1 MNMNENEEAIA
12 EEQETV
18 SFDIDDD
25 NSTVVVDDVSAS
37 SEKEETRTIV
47 REDEDGADSNDL
59 ENYSDNVK
67 KRINQLTAKR
77 KQAIEEAEAA
87 YTYAQQVQQQNEEM
101 KKRLSDLDKGYINE
115 YGSRIE
121 SQSAAAKR
129 MLQEAYD
136 NGDMEKMAQAQ
147 EIISGLTIEKE
158 RLRIQ
163 KSRSER
169 ASQATVAQQQQ
180 PVQQQQAQP
189 RRQPDRK
196 LLSWLDKNPWF
207 GEESPNYDMVMT
219 RGAQAI
225 HEHIVINEG
234 FDPNSDEYYQE
245 IDRRL
250 RREFPHKFQDK
261 RQNAQAVT
269 PASSGRSATRSG
281 RKKTVE
287 LTPGQVA
294 FANKMKI
301 PLERYAQEV
310 AKLERKKA

>member
-1 MNMNENEEAIA
+1 MNEIQENIP

-18 SFDIDDD
+18 SFDLDDD
-25 NSTVVVDDVSAS
+25 NQASVVAVET

-47 REDEDGADSNDL
+47 RDSDDGANDDDL
-59 ENYSDNVK
+59 ENYSENVQ

-87 YTYAQQVQQQNEEM
+87 YQYAQQVQTQNEEM
-101 KKRLSDLDKGYINE
+101 KRKLSDLDKGYINE
-115 YGSRIE
+115 YGSRIA

-163 KSRSER
+163 KHRSER
-169 ASQATVAQQQQ
+169 QVAEEQARA
-180 PVQQQQAQP
+180 AQP
-189 RRQPDRK
+189 RQQAPQQPRQLDRK
-196 LLSWLDKNPWF
+196 LTSWMEKNPWF
-207 GEESPNYDMVMT
+207 GDNGDRIMT
-219 RGAQAI
+219 VSAKVI
-225 HEHIVINEG
+225 HEDIVSNEG

-245 IDRRL
+245 IDRRM
-250 RREFPHKFQDK
+250 RREFPHKFQEK
-261 RQNAQAVT
+261 RQNAQAIT
-269 PASSGRSATRSG
+269 PASNGRSATKSG

-294 FANKMKI
+294 FAKKMKI

-310 AKLERKKA
+310 AKLERKQA

>member
-1 MNMNENEEAIA
+1 MNEIQENIPED
-12 EEQETV
+12 QETV
-18 SFDIDDD
+18 SFDFDDD
-25 NSTVVVDDVSAS
+25 ANTVVSDDVSAS

-47 REDEDGADSNDL
+47 RESDDGADSDDL

-121 SQSAAAKR
+121 SQGTAAKR

-147 EIISGLTIEKE
+147 EIISGLAIEKE

-169 ASQATVAQQQQ
+169 QVQAETQQA
-180 PVQQQQAQP
+180 AQP
-189 RRQPDRK
+189 RQQATQQPRQIDRK
-196 LLSWLDKNPWF
+196 LTSWMGKNPWF
-207 GEESPNYDMVMT
+207 GDDGDRIMT
-219 RGAQAI
+219 ASAKVI
-225 HEHIVINEG
+225 HEEIVVNEG

-245 IDRRL
+245 IDRRM
-250 RREFPHKFQDK
+250 RREFPHKFQGN

-269 PASSGRSATRSG
+269 PASSGRSATKSG

>member
-1 MNMNENEEAIA
+1 MNEIQKNIPED
-12 EEQETV
+12 QETV
-18 SFDIDDD
+18 SFDLDDD
-25 NSTVVVDDVSAS
+25 NQASVVAVET

-47 REDEDGADSNDL
+47 RDSDDGANDDDL
-59 ENYSDNVK
+59 ENYSENVQ

-87 YTYAQQVQQQNEEM
+87 YQYAQQVQTQNEEM
-101 KKRLSDLDKGYINE
+101 KRKLSDLDKGYINE

-163 KSRSER
+163 KHRSER
-169 ASQATVAQQQQ
+169 QVAEEQARA
-180 PVQQQQAQP
+180 AQP
-189 RRQPDRK
+189 RQQAPQQPRQLDRK
-196 LLSWLDKNPWF
+196 LTSWMEKNPWF
-207 GEESPNYDMVMT
+207 GDNGDRIMT
-219 RGAQAI
+219 VSAKVI
-225 HEHIVINEG
+225 HEDIVSNEG

-245 IDRRL
+245 IDRRM
-250 RREFPHKFQDK
+250 RREFPHKFQEK

-269 PASSGRSATRSG
+269 PASNGRSATKSG

-287 LTPGQVA
+287 LTPGQVN
-294 FANKMKI
+294 FAKKMGI

-310 AKLERKKA
+310 AKLERKQA

>member
-1 MNMNENEEAIA
+1 MNEIQENIPED
-12 EEQETV
+12 QETV
-18 SFDIDDD
+18 SFDFDDD
-25 NSTVVVDDVSAS
+25 NQASVSDVET

-47 REDEDGADSNDL
+47 RDSDDGANDDDL
-59 ENYSDNVK
+59 ESYSENVQ

-87 YTYAQQVQQQNEEM
+87 YQYAQQVQTQNEEM
-101 KKRLSDLDKGYINE
+101 KKKLSDLDKGYINE

-163 KSRSER
+163 KHRSER
-169 ASQATVAQQQQ
+169 QMEAEQAQT
-180 PVQQQQAQP
+180 AQP
-189 RRQPDRK
+189 RQQAPQQPRQLDRK
-196 LLSWLDKNPWF
+196 LTSWMEKNPWF
-207 GEESPNYDMVMT
+207 GDDGDRIMT
-219 RGAQAI
+219 ASAKVI
-225 HEHIVINEG
+225 HEDIISNEG
-234 FDPNSDEYYQE
+234 FDPNTDEYYQE
-245 IDRRL
+245 IDRRI
-250 RREFPHKFQDK
+250 RKEFPHKFQEQ

-269 PASSGRSATRSG
+269 PASSGRSATKSG

-294 FANKMKI
+294 FAKKMKI
-301 PLERYAQEV
+301 PLERYAKEV
-310 AKLERKKA
+310 AKLERKQA

>member
-1 MNMNENEEAIA
+1 MNEIQENIPED
-12 EEQETV
+12 QETV
-18 SFDIDDD
+18 SFDFDDD
-25 NSTVVVDDVSAS
+25 NQATVVDTES

-47 REDEDGADSNDL
+47 RDSDDGANDDDL
-59 ENYSDNVK
+59 ESYSENVQ

-87 YTYAQQVQQQNEEM
+87 YQYAQQVQTQNEEM
-101 KKRLSDLDKGYINE
+101 KKKLSDLDKGYINE

-121 SQSAAAKR
+121 SQGQAAQK

-136 NGDMEKMAQAQ
+136 NGDMGKVAEAQKVIAK
-147 EIISGLTIEKE
+147 LAIEEE

-163 KSRSER
+163 KARSER
-169 ASQATVAQQQQ
+169 QVAVEAQQA
-180 PVQQQQAQP
+180 AQP
-189 RRQPDRK
+189 RQRAPQQPRQLDRK
-196 LLSWLDKNPWF
+196 LTSWMEKNPWF
-207 GEESPNYDMVMT
+207 GDGGDRVMT
-219 RGAQAI
+219 VSAQAI
-225 HEHIVINEG
+225 HEQIVANEG

-245 IDRRL
+245 IDRRM

-269 PASSGRSATRSG
+269 PASNGRSATKSG

-294 FANKMKI
+294 FAKKMKI

-310 AKLERKKA
+310 AKLERKQA

>member
-1 MNMNENEEAIA
+1 MNENQEAMA
-12 EEQETV
+12 EDQQETV
-18 SFDIDDD
+18 SFDFDDD
-25 NSTVVVDDVSAS
+25 NNVASAEDLSAS

-47 REDEDGADSNDL
+47 RDSEDGADEGEL
-59 ENYSDNVK
+59 ENYSDNVQ

-87 YTYAQQVQQQNEEM
+87 YAFAQQVQQQNEEM
-101 KKRLSDLDKGYINE
+101 KKKLSDLDKGYISE

-121 SQSAAAKR
+121 SQGHAAQR

-136 NGDMEKMAQAQ
+136 AGDMSKVAEAQKVIAK
-147 EIISGLTIEKE
+147 LAIEEE

-163 KSRSER
+163 KARSE
-169 ASQATVAQQQQ
+169 SVEVEQPQPQQVQQ
-180 PVQQQQAQP
+180 PQ
-189 RRQPDRK
+189 RQPEYDQK
-196 LLSWLDKNPWF
+196 LVNWMGKNPWF
-207 GEESPNYDMVMT
+207 GNNGDIVMT

-225 HEHIVINEG
+225 HEQLVAGEG
-234 FDPNSDEYYQE
+234 FDPTTDEYYAE
-245 IDRRL
+245 IDKRMRQ
-250 RREFPHKFQDK
+250 EFPHKFQGK

-269 PASSGRSATRSG
+269 PASSGRSATKSG

-294 FANKMKI
+294 FAKKMKI

-310 AKLERKKA
+310 AKLERKEA

>member
-1 MNMNENEEAIA
+1 MNEIQENIPED
-12 EEQETV
+12 QETV
-18 SFDIDDD
+18 SFDLDDD
-25 NSTVVVDDVSAS
+25 NQTSVSDVET
-37 SEKEETRTIV
+37 SEKKETRTIV
-47 REDEDGADSNDL
+47 RDSDDGANDDDL
-59 ENYSDNVK
+59 ESYSENVQ

-87 YTYAQQVQQQNEEM
+87 YQYAQQVQTQNEEM
-101 KKRLSDLDKGYINE
+101 KKKLSDLDKGYINE

-163 KSRSER
+163 KHRSER
-169 ASQATVAQQQQ
+169 QMEAEQAQA
-180 PVQQQQAQP
+180 AQP
-189 RRQPDRK
+189 RQQAPQQPRQLDRK
-196 LLSWLDKNPWF
+196 LTSWMEKNPWF
-207 GEESPNYDMVMT
+207 GDSGDRIMT
-219 RGAQAI
+219 ASAKVI
-225 HEHIVINEG
+225 HEDIVSNEG

-245 IDRRL
+245 IDRRM
-250 RREFPHKFQDK
+250 RREFPHKFQEK

-269 PASSGRSATRSG
+269 PASNGRSATKSG

-287 LTPGQVA
+287 LTPGQVN
-294 FANKMKI
+294 FAKKMGI

-310 AKLERKKA
+310 AKLERKQA

>member
-1 MNMNENEEAIA
+1 MNMNEIQENIPED
-12 EEQETV
+12 QETV
-18 SFDIDDD
+18 SFDFDDD
-25 NSTVVVDDVSAS
+25 TNAVVVDDVSAS

-47 REDEDGADSNDL
+47 RESDDGADSDDL

-147 EIISGLTIEKE
+147 EIISGLTLEKE

-169 ASQATVAQQQQ
+169 QVQAETQQA
-180 PVQQQQAQP
+180 AQP
-189 RRQPDRK
+189 RQQATQQPRQLDRK
-196 LLSWLDKNPWF
+196 LTSWMEKNPWF
-207 GEESPNYDMVMT
+207 GDDGNRIMT
-219 RGAQAI
+219 ASAKVI
-225 HEHIVINEG
+225 HEDIVINEG

-245 IDRRL
+245 IDRRM

-269 PASSGRSATRSG
+269 PASSGRSATKSG

-294 FANKMKI
+294 FANKMNI

>member
-1 MNMNENEEAIA
+1 MNEIQENIPED
-12 EEQETV
+12 QETV
-18 SFDIDDD
+18 SFDLDDD
-25 NSTVVVDDVSAS
+25 NQASVVAVETSG
-37 SEKEETRTIV
+37 KEETRTIV
-47 REDEDGADSNDL
+47 RDSDDGANDDDL
-59 ENYSDNVK
+59 ENYSENVQ

-87 YTYAQQVQQQNEEM
+87 YQYAQQVQTQNEEM
-101 KKRLSDLDKGYINE
+101 KRKLSDLDKGYINE

-163 KSRSER
+163 KHRSER
-169 ASQATVAQQQQ
+169 QVAEEQARA
-180 PVQQQQAQP
+180 AQP
-189 RRQPDRK
+189 RQQAPQQPRQLDRK
-196 LLSWLDKNPWF
+196 LTSWMEKNPWF
-207 GEESPNYDMVMT
+207 GDNGDRIMT
-219 RGAQAI
+219 VSAKVI
-225 HEHIVINEG
+225 HEDIVSNEG

-245 IDRRL
+245 IDRRM
-250 RREFPHKFQDK
+250 RREFPHKFQEK

-269 PASSGRSATRSG
+269 PASNGRSATKSG

-287 LTPGQVA
+287 LPPGQVN
-294 FANKMKI
+294 FAKKMGI

-310 AKLERKKA
+310 AKLERKQA

>member
-1 MNMNENEEAIA
+1 
-12 EEQETV
+12 
-18 SFDIDDD
+18 
-25 NSTVVVDDVSAS
+25 
-37 SEKEETRTIV
+37 
-47 REDEDGADSNDL
+47 
-59 ENYSDNVK
+59 
-67 KRINQLTAKR
+67 
-77 KQAIEEAEAA
+77 
-87 YTYAQQVQQQNEEM
+87 
-101 KKRLSDLDKGYINE
+101 
-115 YGSRIE
+115 
-121 SQSAAAKR
+121 

-147 EIISGLTIEKE
+147 EVISGLAIEKE

-169 ASQATVAQQQQ
+169 AVEAAAAQQQQ

-196 LLSWLDKNPWF
+196 LLSWLDKNTWF
-207 GEESPNYDMVMT
+207 GEESSNYDMVMT

-250 RREFPHKFQDK
+250 RKEFPHKFQDK

>member
-1 MNMNENEEAIA
+1 MNEIQENIPED
-12 EEQETV
+12 QETV
-18 SFDIDDD
+18 SFDFDDD
-25 NSTVVVDDVSAS
+25 TNAVVVDDVSAS

-47 REDEDGADSNDL
+47 RENEDGADSDDL
-59 ENYSDNVK
+59 ENYSENVK

-147 EIISGLTIEKE
+147 EIISGLTLEKE

-169 ASQATVAQQQQ
+169 QVQAETQQA
-180 PVQQQQAQP
+180 AQP
-189 RRQPDRK
+189 RQQATQQPRQLDRK
-196 LLSWLDKNPWF
+196 LTSWMEKNPWF
-207 GEESPNYDMVMT
+207 GDDGNRIMT
-219 RGAQAI
+219 ASAKVI
-225 HEHIVINEG
+225 HEDIVINEG

-245 IDRRL
+245 IDRRM

-294 FANKMKI
+294 FANKMNI

>member
-1 MNMNENEEAIA
+1 MNEIQENIPED
-12 EEQETV
+12 QETV
-18 SFDIDDD
+18 SFDLDDD
-25 NSTVVVDDVSAS
+25 NQASVVAVET

-47 REDEDGADSNDL
+47 RDSDDGANDDDL
-59 ENYSDNVK
+59 ENYSENVQ

-87 YTYAQQVQQQNEEM
+87 YQYAQQVQTQNEEM
-101 KKRLSDLDKGYINE
+101 KRKLSDSDKGYINE

-163 KSRSER
+163 KHRSER
-169 ASQATVAQQQQ
+169 QVAEEQARA
-180 PVQQQQAQP
+180 AQP
-189 RRQPDRK
+189 RQQAPQQPRQLDRK
-196 LLSWLDKNPWF
+196 LTGWMEKNPWF
-207 GEESPNYDMVMT
+207 GDNGDRIMT
-219 RGAQAI
+219 VSAKVI
-225 HEHIVINEG
+225 HEDIVSNEG

-245 IDRRL
+245 IDRRM
-250 RREFPHKFQDK
+250 RREFPHKFQEK

-269 PASSGRSATRSG
+269 PASNGRSATKSG

-287 LTPGQVA
+287 LTPGQVN
-294 FANKMKI
+294 FAKKMGI

-310 AKLERKKA
+310 AKLERKQA

>member
-1 MNMNENEEAIA
+1 MNEIQENIPED
-12 EEQETV
+12 QETV
-18 SFDIDDD
+18 SFDFDDD
-25 NSTVVVDDVSAS
+25 ANTVVVDDVSAS

-47 REDEDGADSNDL
+47 RESDDGADSDDL

-101 KKRLSDLDKGYINE
+101 KKRLSDLDRGYINE

-169 ASQATVAQQQQ
+169 QIEAEAQQA
-180 PVQQQQAQP
+180 AQP
-189 RRQPDRK
+189 RQQEAQQPRQLDRK
-196 LLSWLDKNPWF
+196 LTSWMDKNPWF
-207 GEESPNYDMVMT
+207 GDGGDLVMT

-225 HEHIVINEG
+225 HEQIVINEG

-245 IDRRL
+245 IDRRM

-269 PASSGRSATRSG
+269 PASSGRSATKSG

>member
-1 MNMNENEEAIA
+1 MNMNEIQENIPED
-12 EEQETV
+12 QETV
-18 SFDIDDD
+18 SFDLDDD
-25 NSTVVVDDVSAS
+25 NQASVVAVET

-47 REDEDGADSNDL
+47 RDSDDGANDDDL
-59 ENYSDNVK
+59 ENYSENVQ

-87 YTYAQQVQQQNEEM
+87 YQYAQQVQTQNEEM
-101 KKRLSDLDKGYINE
+101 KKKLSDLDKGYINE

-163 KSRSER
+163 KHRSER
-169 ASQATVAQQQQ
+169 QTAAEQAQA
-180 PVQQQQAQP
+180 AQP
-189 RRQPDRK
+189 RQQAPQQPRQIDRK
-196 LLSWLDKNPWF
+196 LSGWMEKNPWF
-207 GEESPNYDMVMT
+207 GDGGDRVMT
-219 RGAQAI
+219 VSAQAI
-225 HEHIVINEG
+225 HEQIVANEG

-245 IDRRL
+245 IDRRM
-250 RREFPHKFQDK
+250 RREFPHKFQEK

-269 PASSGRSATRSG
+269 PASNGRSATKSG

-287 LTPGQVA
+287 LTPGQVN
-294 FANKMKI
+294 FAKKMGI

-310 AKLERKKA
+310 AKLERKQA

>member
-1 MNMNENEEAIA
+1 MNEIEENIP
-12 EEQETV
+12 EDQETV
-18 SFDIDDD
+18 SFDFDDD
-25 NSTVVVDDVSAS
+25 ANTVVVDDVSAS

-47 REDEDGADSNDL
+47 RESDDGADSNDL

-163 KSRSER
+163 KSRSQRQTE
-169 ASQATVAQQQQ
+169 AEAQQA
-180 PVQQQQAQP
+180 AQP
-189 RRQPDRK
+189 RQQAPQQPRQLDRK
-196 LLSWLDKNPWF
+196 LTSWMEKNPWF
-207 GEESPNYDMVMT
+207 GDNGDRIMT
-219 RGAQAI
+219 ASAKVI
-225 HEHIVINEG
+225 HEEIVINEG

-245 IDRRL
+245 IDRRM

-269 PASSGRSATRSG
+269 PASSGRSATKSG

>member
-1 MNMNENEEAIA
+1 MNEIQENIPED
-12 EEQETV
+12 QETV
-18 SFDIDDD
+18 SFDLDDD
-25 NSTVVVDDVSAS
+25 NQASAVAVET

-47 REDEDGADSNDL
+47 RDSDDGANDDDL
-59 ENYSDNVK
+59 ESYSENVQ

-87 YTYAQQVQQQNEEM
+87 YQYAQQVQTQNEEM
-101 KKRLSDLDKGYINE
+101 KKKLSDLDKGYINE
-115 YGSRIE
+115 YGSRIQ

-163 KSRSER
+163 KHRSER
-169 ASQATVAQQQQ
+169 ASEAEAAQQQQ

-196 LLSWLDKNPWF
+196 LLNWLDKNPWF
-207 GEESPNYDMVMT
+207 GDKSPNYDMVMT
-219 RGAQAI
+219 KGAEAI

-245 IDRRL
+245 IDRRM

-269 PASSGRSATRSG
+269 PASSGRSATKSG

-287 LTPGQVA
+287 LTPGQVN
-294 FANKMKI
+294 FAKKMGI

-310 AKLERKKA
+310 AKLERKQA

>member
-1 MNMNENEEAIA
+1 MNEIQKNIPED
-12 EEQETV
+12 QETV
-18 SFDIDDD
+18 SFDLDDD
-25 NSTVVVDDVSAS
+25 NQASVVAVET

-47 REDEDGADSNDL
+47 RDSDDGANDDDL
-59 ENYSDNVK
+59 ENYSENVQ

-87 YTYAQQVQQQNEEM
+87 YQYAQQVQTQNEEM
-101 KKRLSDLDKGYINE
+101 KRKLSDLDKGYINE

-163 KSRSER
+163 KHRSER
-169 ASQATVAQQQQ
+169 QVAEEQARA
-180 PVQQQQAQP
+180 AQP
-189 RRQPDRK
+189 RQQAPQQPRQLDRK
-196 LLSWLDKNPWF
+196 LTSWMEKNPWF
-207 GEESPNYDMVMT
+207 GDNGDRIMT
-219 RGAQAI
+219 VSAKVI
-225 HEHIVINEG
+225 HEDIVSNEG
-234 FDPNSDEYYQE
+234 FDHNRDEYYQE
-245 IDRRL
+245 IDRRM
-250 RREFPHKFQDK
+250 RREFPHKFQEK

-269 PASSGRSATRSG
+269 PASNGRSATKSG

-287 LTPGQVA
+287 LTPGQVN
-294 FANKMKI
+294 FAKKMGI

-310 AKLERKKA
+310 AKLERKQA

>member
-1 MNMNENEEAIA
+1 MNEIQENIPED
-12 EEQETV
+12 QETV
-18 SFDIDDD
+18 SFDFDDD
-25 NSTVVVDDVSAS
+25 TNAVVVDDVSAS

-47 REDEDGADSNDL
+47 RESDDGADSDDL

-147 EIISGLTIEKE
+147 EIISGLTLEKE

-169 ASQATVAQQQQ
+169 QVQAETQQA
-180 PVQQQQAQP
+180 AQP
-189 RRQPDRK
+189 RQQATQQPRQLDRK
-196 LLSWLDKNPWF
+196 LTSWMEKNPWF
-207 GEESPNYDMVMT
+207 GDDGNRIMT
-219 RGAQAI
+219 ASAKVI
-225 HEHIVINEG
+225 HEDIVINEG

-245 IDRRL
+245 IDRRM

-269 PASSGRSATRSG
+269 PASSGRSATKSG

-294 FANKMKI
+294 FANKMNI